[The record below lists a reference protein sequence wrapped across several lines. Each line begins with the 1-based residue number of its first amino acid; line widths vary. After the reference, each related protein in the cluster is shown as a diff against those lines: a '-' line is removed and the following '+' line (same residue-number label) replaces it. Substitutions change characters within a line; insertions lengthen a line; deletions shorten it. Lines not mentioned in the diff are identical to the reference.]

1 MDTTSERAHSP
12 TNVNDLFDYDVGLD
26 EIFQDRPT
34 ATANAN
40 ANANAN
46 ASKPATGDPT
56 SLGLGLDEEV
66 KVTKKRQPI
75 PKLDEARYALQPVS
89 LSKNCEPGLTI
100 GSQPTITAGDS
111 QTTPNSQNQAQIQR
125 QRI

>member
-12 TNVNDLFDYDVGLD
+12 TNVDDLFNYDVGLD
-26 EIFQDRPT
+26 EIFQDKPT
-34 ATANAN
+34 TT

-75 PKLDEARYALQPVS
+75 PKLDEARYALQPLS

-100 GSQPTITAGDS
+100 HSQPTITARNS
-111 QTTPNSQNQAQIQR
+111 QTTPHSQIQAQIQR